1 MSTLTLTKT
10 PAAAVS
16 TGVNWL
22 DAIAAVA
29 PAVSKRP
36 PVPVLGL
43 VKVFTDRGRLYLQ
56 GYDYANSAT
65 RLVDHSPVEVE
76 PFLVPFAWLTTT
88 LKTVLGK
95 NKSALV
101 GLSREGDK
109 VVLRCDGYEIPVE
122 QTAPVDEFPTVP
134 TVGKAFASLYT
145 SKYLIDAMARVAV
158 SVSTDD
164 TLPILTGIQLQF
176 SKAGIDLLSTDRYR
190 LGYDYVPAE
199 VTTADWHFL
208 FPAKT
213 WTAISKQLDEGFLS
227 FHDVAGSSDRQ
238 VIAIESGDT
247 TYTVMGLDGDYPKI
261 KSLIGSGHGTVV
273 ELDRA
278 KLLATTTVA
287 SKLAERN
294 CPVQV
299 IISSTGAMV
308 VADPAAKSP
317 EAEATWVKGEP
328 ESGWTVS
335 FNPGYLLDMIK
346 TFKTTTIRLSQHT
359 PAKPACFT
367 EGGLEAE
374 DGNTFRHMIMPV
386 RMPS

>member
-10 PAAAVS
+10 PVAAVS
-16 TGVNWL
+16 TGANWL

-56 GYDYANSAT
+56 GYDYQTSAT
-65 RLVDHSPVEVE
+65 RLVDHSPVNVE
-76 PFLVPFAWLTTT
+76 PFLVPFTWLTTT

-122 QTAPVDEFPTVP
+122 QTAPIDEFPTVP
-134 TVGKAFASLYT
+134 VVGKTFASLYT
-145 SKYLIDAMARVAV
+145 SKYLIDAMARVAA

-164 TLPILTGIQLQF
+164 TLPILTGIQLKF

-190 LGYDYVPAE
+190 LGYDYVPAQ
-199 VTTADWHFL
+199 VTCPDWNFL
-208 FPAKT
+208 IPAKT
-213 WTAISKQLDEGFLS
+213 WTAISKQLDEGFMS
-227 FHDVAGSSDRQ
+227 FHDVEGVDDGR

-247 TYTVMGLDGDYPKI
+247 TYTVMGIDGDYPKI
-261 KSLIGSGHGTVV
+261 ASLIGSNHSTVV

-278 KLLATTTVA
+278 KLLAVTTVA

-299 IISSTGAMV
+299 IISETGAMV

-317 EAEATWVKGEP
+317 EAAATWIKGDPAE
-328 ESGWTVS
+328 GWTVA

-346 TFKTTTIRLSQHT
+346 QITTPTIRMSQDSR
-359 PAKPACFT
+359 PKPAVFT

-386 RMPS
+386 RLPA